1 MKKTDKAVRLLM
13 ADIENRNIL
22 EVACGTADFSL
33 SALPFASGVSCI
45 DLDDSR
51 LNPLVPQSALRF
63 QVMDASRMDYADH
76 AFDTVFIYNAFSHI
90 YTQWKAIEKEC
101 RRVAK
106 ENGAIVIVSSWSLD
120 TGLLRDTFGDKA
132 VMQENFLIVRLKG

>member
-13 ADIENRNIL
+13 ADIENRDIL

-51 LNPLVPQSALRF
+51 LSPPARQSALHF
-63 QVMDASRMDYADH
+63 QVMDAARMDYADH
-76 AFDTVFIYNAFSHI
+76 TFDTVFIYNAFSHI
-90 YTQWKAIEKEC
+90 HNQWEAIEKEC

-106 ENGAIVIVSSWSLD
+106 ENGTIVIVSTWSLD

-132 VMQENFLIVRLKG
+132 VMRDDFLIVRLKV